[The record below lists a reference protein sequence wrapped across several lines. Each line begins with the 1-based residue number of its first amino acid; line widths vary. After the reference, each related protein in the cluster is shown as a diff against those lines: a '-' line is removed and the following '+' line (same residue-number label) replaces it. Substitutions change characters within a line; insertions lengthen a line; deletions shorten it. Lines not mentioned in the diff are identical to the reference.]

1 MTSITPISGA
11 DFSTYDKGEYQKMKG
26 IASSANG
33 AIIYVSI
40 IGSDVAGVVKS
51 TNNGATWNVTSLSV
65 NGSYTSI
72 ACSSNGNIVYAANL
86 GNGLYKSTDAGANW
100 NQVTF
105 SPNNALPGGP
115 ANPEVSNFPG
125 YELSN
130 IYQIACDS
138 TGNKLIMTTNAAAS
152 IYQSIDGGSTWS
164 FIYAIPGYSA
174 TPNQPTTIA
183 SNQDGTI
190 LYVALNNTANKNIIV
205 SKDSGVTWT
214 TINMMGLTGPFSSLS
229 TNSYGDFVFGIDGTS
244 KLNIFYPTHIDSSVL
259 VPSNGNT
266 YSALANYN
274 SGNNIIISQASY
286 ESIINTGVVVFYSIA
301 NKYSPGQPPGPAN
314 VPCFK
319 QDSKI
324 LCFKDGREMY
334 VKIQDI
340 RKGDL
345 VKTIKHGY
353 VPVSM
358 IGKRDI
364 YHPASKDRIKTQL
377 YKCSNA
383 EYPDVL
389 TDLVLTGCH
398 SILVDKFESEEQKEK
413 VIEVNKKIYITDNKY
428 RLPACADLRAS
439 VYKVPGTYTIYH
451 LALENDDYFMNY
463 GIYANGLLV
472 ETSSKRYLEKLSK
485 MDLIE

>member
-1 MTSITPISGA
+1 
-11 DFSTYDKGEYQKMKG
+11 
-26 IASSANG
+26 
-33 AIIYVSI
+33 
-40 IGSDVAGVVKS
+40 
-51 TNNGATWNVTSLSV
+51 
-65 NGSYTSI
+65 
-72 ACSSNGNIVYAANL
+72 
-86 GNGLYKSTDAGANW
+86 
-100 NQVTF
+100 
-105 SPNNALPGGP
+105 
-115 ANPEVSNFPG
+115 
-125 YELSN
+125 
-130 IYQIACDS
+130 
-138 TGNKLIMTTNAAAS
+138 
-152 IYQSIDGGSTWS
+152 
-164 FIYAIPGYSA
+164 
-174 TPNQPTTIA
+174 
-183 SNQDGTI
+183 
-190 LYVALNNTANKNIIV
+190 
-205 SKDSGVTWT
+205 
-214 TINMMGLTGPFSSLS
+214 
-229 TNSYGDFVFGIDGTS
+229 
-244 KLNIFYPTHIDSSVL
+244 
-259 VPSNGNT
+259 
-266 YSALANYN
+266 LANYN